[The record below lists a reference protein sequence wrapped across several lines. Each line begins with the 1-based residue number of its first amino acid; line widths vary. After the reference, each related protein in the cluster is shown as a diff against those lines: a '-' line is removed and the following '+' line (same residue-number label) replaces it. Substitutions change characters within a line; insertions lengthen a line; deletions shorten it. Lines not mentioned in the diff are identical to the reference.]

1 MDGAI
6 LPQDPYYP
14 EAAPTGAAVPM
25 IICST
30 VDEQSP
36 SWMDST
42 LESVTLELVVEK
54 VRLRAGFGPGFGD
67 KAKGVVDAYAK
78 AFPGKKPVEIWSLVS
93 SNRQNAVALADAK
106 SKQPAPVYM
115 SWFGWKPPLFDD
127 RLRAFHCIDIC
138 FWLHNTDVMLTHTG
152 GGARPRKL
160 ATRMARSLL
169 QFMRTG
175 DPNGGG
181 LPHWPKYT
189 TAKGETMI
197 LDDVSTVRNDPDG
210 EARRALPAL

>member
-1 MDGAI
+1 MI

-42 LESVTLELVVEK
+42 LENVTLEQVVEK

-67 KAKGVVDAYAK
+67 KAKDVVDAYAK
-78 AFPGKKPVEIWSLVS
+78 GFPGKKPVEIWSLVS

-115 SWFGWKPPLFDD
+115 SWFGWKPPLFDN

-169 QFMRTG
+169 QFMRTA

-197 LDDVSTVRNDPDG
+197 LDDVSMVKNDPDG